1 MLTLLP
7 AKQMTRLLSLASGK
21 KAAFML
27 LLYQRMVPE
36 LRSFAA
42 AHGRDFS
49 CFQEASERFW
59 SSMIE
64 ISVHPWLDLRE
75 RLLNELPDS
84 EQFGS
89 HEAYF
94 ALNCGLVAAE
104 LAGFLADRQDNHIVD
119 AIGYA
124 RDSLDAHATRERRA
138 FIYDEQVENE
148 VEADPL
154 VKRERRT
161 EEEDVALLATLPD
174 PPWAT
179 NILSMLQARAAAQS
193 SLLSAP

>member
-1 MLTLLP
+1 MFTLLP
-7 AKQMTRLLSLASGK
+7 AKQMTCLLSLVSGK

-36 LRSFAA
+36 LRSFAS
-42 AHGRDFS
+42 AHRRDFS

-59 SSMIE
+59 SSMIDD
-64 ISVHPWLDLRE
+64 SVQSWLDLRE

-124 RDSLDAHATRERRA
+124 RHG
-138 FIYDEQVENE
+138 
-148 VEADPL
+148 
-154 VKRERRT
+154 
-161 EEEDVALLATLPD
+161 
-174 PPWAT
+174 
-179 NILSMLQARAAAQS
+179 
-193 SLLSAP
+193 